1 MTLLEK
7 AGAWLLAIVCTCAPL
22 AAQAQFG
29 RAWPKPPKIVVIGA
43 EGDPRM
49 MLVDEAIAYW
59 NRALEEA
66 GAGLRLPGAT
76 RAALPI
82 PEEALQELSQA
93 VLARRRPVHVP
104 PALRELPG
112 DVNVMLA
119 QSSFISF
126 VGPFDSDGKR
136 VIGIRGDRVPP
147 LSLPNV
153 ARNVIAHELGHAI
166 GLGHNDDPSKLM
178 CGRPAPCRPGEFKSE
193 EPRYF
198 PLTDDERREL
208 RRLYPPQ

>member
-7 AGAWLLAIVCTCAPL
+7 AGAWLLAILCTCAPL
-22 AAQAQFG
+22 AAQAQSG

-93 VLARRRPVHVP
+93 ILARRGPVHVP

-112 DVNVMLA
+112 DLSVVLA

-126 VGPFDSDGKR
+126 AGTFSAGKR
-136 VIGIRGDRVPP
+136 VVGIRGDGVPP

-166 GLGHNDDPSKLM
+166 GLRHNDDPSKLM
-178 CGRPAPCRPGEFKSE
+178 CGRRAPCRPSVFESDQPHF
-193 EPRYF
+193 F

-208 RRLYPPQ
+208 RRLYPPR

>member
-1 MTLLEK
+1 MIIRSISHGEN
-7 AGAWLLAIVCTCAPL
+7 AS
-22 AAQAQFG
+22 
-29 RAWPKPPKIVVIGA
+29 RS
-43 EGDPRM
+43 
-49 MLVDEAIAYW
+49 
-59 NRALEEA
+59 
-66 GAGLRLPGAT
+66 LRLPGAT

-93 VLARRRPVHVP
+93 ILARRRPVHVP

-126 VGPFDSDGKR
+126 AGPFDSEGKR

-166 GLGHNDDPSKLM
+166 GLGHNDDPAMLM
-178 CGRPAPCRPGEFKSE
+178 CGRPAPCRPDAMQSDT
-193 EPRYF
+193 PRIF
-198 PLTDDERREL
+198 PLSADEKAQL
-208 RRLYPPQ
+208 RRMYPPRAD